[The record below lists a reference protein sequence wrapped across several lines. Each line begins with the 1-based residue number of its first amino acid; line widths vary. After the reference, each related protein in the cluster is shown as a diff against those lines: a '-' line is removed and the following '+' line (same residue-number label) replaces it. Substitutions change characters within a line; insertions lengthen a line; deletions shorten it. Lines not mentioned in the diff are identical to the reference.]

1 MTINLEL
8 PKLYNT
14 PTNLP
19 IRVLRGK
26 KDGPIV
32 FVSAAI
38 HGDELNGIEIIRRLR
53 KLNILNKLKG
63 TLILVPIVNVYG
75 IMNLSRYLPDR
86 RDLNRSFPGSEKGSL
101 ASRVAK
107 IFFDE
112 KIKGKN
118 AIIDFYAS
126 WCPPCKILA
135 NNLEDFEIIK
145 PDGIEIFKVNIEDQ
159 LVLAK
164 KYGVKKLPT
173 LIYFKDGKPIKEYVG
188 IQTSQELLDSSK
200 KDFK

>member
-1 MTINLEL
+1 MENLTMITF
-8 PKLYNT
+8 K
-14 PTNLP
+14 
-19 IRVLRGK
+19 
-26 KDGPIV
+26 
-32 FVSAAI
+32 
-38 HGDELNGIEIIRRLR
+38 
-53 KLNILNKLKG
+53 
-63 TLILVPIVNVYG
+63 
-75 IMNLSRYLPDR
+75 
-86 RDLNRSFPGSEKGSL
+86 
-101 ASRVAK
+101 
-107 IFFDE
+107 E
-112 KIKGKN
+112 KIMDFEANKSDWKFEGKLP